1 MCVCVRNRIL
11 FFITLLGEEEQTLQ
25 QILAF
30 SVSKDYF
37 KQVHT
42 S

>member
-1 MCVCVRNRIL
+1 L
-11 FFITLLGEEEQTLQ
+11 QGEEEQTLQ

-30 SVSKDYF
+30 SVLKDYF